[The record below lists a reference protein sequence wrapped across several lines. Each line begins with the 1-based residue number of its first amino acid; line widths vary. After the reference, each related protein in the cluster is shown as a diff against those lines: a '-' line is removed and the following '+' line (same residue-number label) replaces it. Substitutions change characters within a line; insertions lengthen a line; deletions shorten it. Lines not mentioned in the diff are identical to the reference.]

1 MRNTYNIVTAFC
13 LPFVNEKIVRLKGN
27 LERRGMLP
35 ANVHFEYGNFDTENE
50 NLFFVSFNRKSESE
64 LRSLIKKTNFKK
76 RNVIII
82 SDNEADYFDFAM
94 EHNIC
99 NIINI
104 DDLNEAMLLGII
116 KRFSDSDLS
125 MEPFFKKEDIIF
137 DKRYYISGV
146 LNMRNLV
153 ENLFPDFT
161 EKIEG
166 VVRNMFI
173 INCHELI
180 TNAIAYGVMGVTPYA
195 RDKKAYEFENTIEI
209 PKGNG
214 LQVNLLLDSN
224 SYGISVRDYGGVL
237 TTQRVLE
244 RIRRQSVV
252 AGETVPQGIEDLT
265 GRGLAI
271 LSHHGLLM
279 FSIKPGVFTDVSLI
293 GRLNPAIEK
302 KPISVLM
309 TEL

>member
-1 MRNTYNIVTAFC
+1 MRTTFNIITAFC
-13 LPFVNEKIVRLKGN
+13 LPFVNEKIARLKGN

-35 ANVHFEYGNFDTENE
+35 AVVHFEQGNFDMENE
-50 NLFFVSFNRKSESE
+50 NLFFISFNRKNENE
-64 LRSLIKKTNFKK
+64 LRNLVRKTNFRK

-82 SDNEADYFDFAM
+82 SDSEADYFDFAM
-94 EHNIC
+94 EYNIC

-104 DDLNEAMLLGII
+104 DELNEAMLLGII
-116 KRFSDSDLS
+116 KRFSEDDLS
-125 MEPFFKKEDIIF
+125 MEPFFKREDIIF
-137 DKRYYISGV
+137 EKRYYISGV

-180 TNAIAYGVMGVTPYA
+180 TNAIAYGIMGVTPYA

-209 PKGNG
+209 PKGKG
-214 LQVNLLLDSN
+214 LQVNLLLDAR

>member
-1 MRNTYNIVTAFC
+1 MRNTFNIVTTFC
-13 LPFVNEKIVRLKGN
+13 LPFVTEKIVRLKNN
-27 LERRGMLP
+27 LERRGTLP
-35 ANVHFEYGNFDTENE
+35 VAVHFEQGNFDLEHE
-50 NLFFVSFNRKSESE
+50 NLFFVSYNRKNESE
-64 LRSLIKKTNFKK
+64 LRSLVRKANFRR

-82 SDNEADYFDFAM
+82 ADSEADYFDFAM
-94 EHNIC
+94 EYNIC
-99 NIINI
+99 NIINM

-116 KRFSDSDLS
+116 KRFLDNDLS
-125 MEPFFKKEDIIF
+125 MEPFFKRDDIVF

-153 ENLFPDFT
+153 ENLFPDFMD
-161 EKIEG
+161 KIDG
-166 VVRNMFI
+166 VVKNMFT
-173 INCHELI
+173 INCHELV
-180 TNAIAYGVMGVTPYA
+180 TNAIAYGIMGVTPYA
-195 RDKKAYEFENTIEI
+195 RDRKAYEFESTVEI
-209 PKGNG
+209 PKGKG
-214 LQVNLLLDSN
+214 LQVNLLLDAH

-252 AGETVPQGIEDLT
+252 AGETVPRGIEDLT

-279 FSIKPGVFTDVSLI
+279 FTIKPGMFTDVSLI
-293 GRLNPAIEK
+293 GRLNPAVER

-309 TEL
+309 TEI

>member
-1 MRNTYNIVTAFC
+1 MRTTFNIITTFC
-13 LPFVNEKIVRLKGN
+13 LPFVKDKIVRLKDN
-27 LERRGMLP
+27 LERRGTLP
-35 ANVHFEYGNFDTENE
+35 AVVHFEHGNFDLENE
-50 NLFFVSFNRKSESE
+50 NLFFVSFNRKSENE
-64 LRSLIKKTNFKK
+64 LRSLVRKTNFKK
-76 RNVIII
+76 RNMIIV
-82 SDNEADYFDFAM
+82 SDHEADYFDFAM
-94 EHNIC
+94 EYNIC

-104 DDLNEAMLLGII
+104 NDLNEAMLLGII
-116 KRFSDSDLS
+116 KRFSEDDLS
-125 MEPFFKKEDIIF
+125 MEPFFKREDLIF

-153 ENLFPDFT
+153 ENLFPDFM

-166 VVRNMFI
+166 VAKNMFT
-173 INCHELI
+173 INCHELV
-180 TNAIAYGVMGVTPYA
+180 TNAIAYGIMGITPYA
-195 RDKKAYEFENTIEI
+195 RDKKAYEFESTIEI
-209 PKGNG
+209 PKGKG
-214 LQVNLLLDSN
+214 LQVNLLLDAN

-279 FSIKPGVFTDVSLI
+279 FSIKPGIFTDVSLI